1 MRGLNFM
8 IKSINS
14 IMTWLITIFV
24 IVITIIISSINIY
37 TIMDSNDK
45 SLDIYR
51 KEVYDNNKDMITY
64 ETQIATN
71 IVHQFY
77 EKELSGEY
85 TREEAM
91 YKAANTIRNLKY
103 GDGGYFFIY
112 DIEGNTV
119 VLFGSEL
126 ERSNRINATS
136 SDGNQFVKQ
145 LIESARNNPSGEFN
159 TIKINKPHE
168 DREQDK
174 IVYSKLFLPY
184 NWVIGTGVYT
194 NDIEEDILYMYKEND
209 LYLNKVIL
217 TLILLSI
224 SLWVLTFFIASKASN
239 ILSKPL
245 LHITDRMNRI
255 STGDLDK
262 NQDDV
267 FTDEIFSNSLNEFAK
282 LNKASN
288 ILTRNL
294 NSIIGFMTQS
304 IDKIT
309 GISNNLNTIS
319 TTSSKYIESINK
331 TINQSYMKYENEI
344 DSIAVLHAMIQK
356 DKAALSNLNNDLT
369 NIHTSIRKYTDSI
382 NNMKET
388 INAIILAINNNKD
401 RNMNSIFLIKEITSD
416 YDRINS
422 TIGLVSNI
430 LFQKNIY
437 ISKIMESIDDE
448 NYDVTKDINNIKDL
462 NYRAQE
468 NMNSLHSIL
477 IGTMHA
483 FRSVNDSVNAEMDA
497 LSNSNQ
503 LLDNSNI
510 MLDAGLER
518 INESCKEI
526 YDVISEMNHVVYDL
540 DIQYVALEELNTK
553 FKDINKEIQLVVS
566 YSNDVNDN
574 MDKISVFISQ
584 LGVITNKINQ
594 RLIKKIKR

>member
-1 MRGLNFM
+1 
-8 IKSINS
+8 
-14 IMTWLITIFV
+14 
-24 IVITIIISSINIY
+24 
-37 TIMDSNDK
+37 
-45 SLDIYR
+45 
-51 KEVYDNNKDMITY
+51 
-64 ETQIATN
+64 
-71 IVHQFY
+71 
-77 EKELSGEY
+77 
-85 TREEAM
+85 
-91 YKAANTIRNLKY
+91 
-103 GDGGYFFIY
+103 
-112 DIEGNTV
+112 
-119 VLFGSEL
+119 
-126 ERSNRINATS
+126 
-136 SDGNQFVKQ
+136 
-145 LIESARNNPSGEFN
+145 
-159 TIKINKPHE
+159 
-168 DREQDK
+168 
-174 IVYSKLFLPY
+174 
-184 NWVIGTGVYT
+184 
-194 NDIEEDILYMYKEND
+194 
-209 LYLNKVIL
+209 
-217 TLILLSI
+217 
-224 SLWVLTFFIASKASN
+224 
-239 ILSKPL
+239 
-245 LHITDRMNRI
+245 
-255 STGDLDK
+255 
-262 NQDDV
+262 
-267 FTDEIFSNSLNEFAK
+267 
-282 LNKASN
+282 
-288 ILTRNL
+288 
-294 NSIIGFMTQS
+294 
-304 IDKIT
+304 
-309 GISNNLNTIS
+309 
-319 TTSSKYIESINK
+319 
-331 TINQSYMKYENEI
+331 MK
-344 DSIAVLHAMIQK
+344 
-356 DKAALSNLNNDLT
+356 
-369 NIHTSIRKYTDSI
+369 
-382 NNMKET
+382 
-388 INAIILAINNNKD
+388 
-401 RNMNSIFLIKEITSD
+401 IFLIKEITSD